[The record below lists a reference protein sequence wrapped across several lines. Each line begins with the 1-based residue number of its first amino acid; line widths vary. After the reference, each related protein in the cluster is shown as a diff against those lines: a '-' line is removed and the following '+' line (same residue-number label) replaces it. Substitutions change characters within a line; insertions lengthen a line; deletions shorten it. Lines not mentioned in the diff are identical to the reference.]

1 MKREIFTRIPKRNL
15 TVILDDGHGRDLS
28 QYYPRIGDTIQMDN
42 RYWDLGF
49 REWKQK
55 KGEEWTLKNE
65 WLKILE
71 VKREAD
77 NYYIVDCIK
86 SSKPWELDR
95 YCFSTTK
102 TEVKKKERKRINANK

>member
-28 QYYPRIGDTIQMDN
+28 QYYPRIGDIIQMDN

-55 KGEEWTLKNE
+55 KGEEWTLRDE

-95 YCFSTTK
+95 Y
-102 TEVKKKERKRINANK
+102 IN